1 MSIHCSRPG
10 ICARSST
17 SCFSFRSNCKDV
29 RTSTL
34 KDSISL
40 WSYQR
45 PSLSLSSLSTDDSR
59 QDIGEE
65 KSNFSSN
72 LTHLWKDDI
81 AAVLNRS
88 LMSSSEGMM
97 DSILALIVF
106 SIFKEDGGKT
116 NRWKLQYPQ
125 TKKDLSVQLVVDPS
139 QFNSRDFA
147 LPILCSSCRHNSSM
161 ECLKVCWSRCGHVW
175 DPITKEFPLGQPEFC
190 HSIN

>member
-10 ICARSST
+10 ICARSPI

-40 WSYQR
+40 WSYQS

-97 DSILALIVF
+97 DSILVRIVF
-106 SIFKEDGGKT
+106 SMVKEDGGKT

-125 TKKDLSVQLVVDPS
+125 TKKPFWFSWLWIFPNSINEASLFQSYFPLVVTTL
-139 QFNSRDFA
+139 Q
-147 LPILCSSCRHNSSM
+147 
-161 ECLKVCWSRCGHVW
+161 
-175 DPITKEFPLGQPEFC
+175 
-190 HSIN
+190 